1 MKNSLYRHSSLIKI
15 TTSPRFLF
23 LAVCAKVFT
32 SCATPMVE
40 EAQEAPTAEYDLDGY
55 NADEVIIPL

>member
-1 MKNSLYRHSSLIKI
+1 MLKI

-23 LAVCAKVFT
+23 LVVCAKVLT

-40 EAQEAPTAEYDLDGY
+40 EAQEGLTTEYNLNGY
-55 NADEVIIPL
+55 SADEVIIPL

>member
-1 MKNSLYRHSSLIKI
+1 
-15 TTSPRFLF
+15 
-23 LAVCAKVFT
+23 
-32 SCATPMVE
+32 MVE

>member
-1 MKNSLYRHSSLIKI
+1 MTKM
-15 TTSPRFLF
+15 TTSPRLLF
-23 LAVCAKVFT
+23 LVVCAKVLT

-40 EAQEAPTAEYDLDGY
+40 EAQEALTAEYDLDGY